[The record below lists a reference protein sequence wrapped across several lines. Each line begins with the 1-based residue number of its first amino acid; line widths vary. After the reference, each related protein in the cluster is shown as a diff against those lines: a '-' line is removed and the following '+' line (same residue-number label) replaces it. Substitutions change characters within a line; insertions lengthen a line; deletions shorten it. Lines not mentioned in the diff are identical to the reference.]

1 MTSNLTHPIQPRARA
16 QRGFTLIELMIAVLL
31 ALFLS
36 AGLLTLVQ
44 AMKTTAGVQS
54 GLSQLQD
61 KERMA
66 MTLVADVIQS
76 AGYFPNPTLNQAA
89 LEFPITAPFGFAG
102 QTSAFAAAGQ
112 SIVGAGNYADPPLP
126 ANPSNSITIR
136 YASGGTVVVPPA
148 SPDNIINCTGNASP
162 VATTFTN
169 TFSLLADPS
178 IPGTYDLVCQL
189 SDSTAGTTNTVYLV
203 SGVTQLQ
210 IYYGVQTNGG
220 VTTGSVDT
228 YLDANAVTA
237 GNYWGK
243 VVSARVTLTF
253 VNPLY
258 GNLAGQN
265 TKLTTPQTIAF
276 TRVIDVMNK
285 AN

>member
-1 MTSNLTHPIQPRARA
+1 MRSIHAQPIHWHARS
-16 QRGFTLIELMIAVLL
+16 QRGFTLIELMIAVTI

-44 AMKTTAGVQS
+44 AMKATAGAQS

-61 KERMA
+61 NERMA
-66 MTLVADVIQS
+66 MTLIADVIQS
-76 AGYFPNPTLNQAA
+76 TGYFPNPLLNTAA
-89 LEFPITAPFGFAG
+89 FEFPVAPANGLAPAF
-102 QTSAFAAAGQ
+102 SAPGQ
-112 SIVGAGNYADPPLP
+112 SIVGAGNWGDPPLP
-126 ANPSNSITIR
+126 AAPSNSVTVR
-136 YASGGTVVVPPA
+136 YATGGMTVVPPA
-148 SPDNIINCTGNASP
+148 SPDNIVNCTGNTSTVP
-162 VATTFTN
+162 TTFTN
-169 TFSLLADPS
+169 TFSLLADPA

-189 SDSTAGTTNTVYLV
+189 SDSTAGTTTTVYLV

-228 YLDANAVTA
+228 YLDGNSVTD
-237 GNYWGK
+237 WSK
-243 VVSARVTLTF
+243 VVSVKVTLTF

-258 GNLAGQN
+258 GNLAGQLRSN
-265 TKLTTPQTIAF
+265 TTQTIAF
-276 TRVIDVMNK
+276 TRVIDVMNR